1 MLKLITE
8 HAEDVNYLVE
18 EKDGGVKEY
27 FIEGIFMQASKKNR
41 NGRVYPSEVLM
52 KEAKRY
58 QTEYVK
64 HGRAMGELGHPEGPT
79 VNLERVSHLVESL
92 REDGNNIIGRAKIL
106 ETPYGKIVKN
116 LMDGGVKLGVS
127 SRGMGT
133 LKQVNGINEV
143 QKDFMLSA
151 IDIVADPSA
160 PDAFVNGIMEGK
172 AWIWDNGLLKEQ
184 DLNSYCSMINR
195 ASVESKQELEE
206 KKLLVFKNFLSKI
219 KNV

>member
-8 HAEDVNYLVE
+8 HQEDIKFLVE
-18 EKDGGVKEY
+18 DKEDGVKEY
-27 FIEGIFMQASKKNR
+27 YIEGIFMQASKKNR

-58 QTEYVK
+58 QKEYVTS
-64 HGRAMGELGHPEGPT
+64 GRAMGELGHPEGPT
-79 VNLERVSHLVESL
+79 LNLERVSHLVESL
-92 REDGNNIIGRAKIL
+92 KQDGNNIIGKAKIL

>member
-8 HAEDVNYLVE
+8 HAEDIKFLVE
-18 EKDGGVKEY
+18 DKKNGVKEY
-27 FIEGIFMQASKKNR
+27 YIEGIFMQSEQKYR
-41 NGRVYPSEVLM
+41 NGRIYPKSVLM

-58 QTEYVK
+58 QNDYVK
-64 HGRAMGELGHPEGPT
+64 EGRAMGELGHPEGPT

-92 REDGNNIIGRAKIL
+92 KADGDNVVGKAKIL

-116 LMDGGVKLGVS
+116 LMEGGVKLGVS

-172 AWIWDNGLLKEQ
+172 AWIWDNGILKEQ

-195 ASVESKQELEE
+195 ASRESKQELEE
-206 KKLLVFKNFLSKI
+206 KKLDVFKNFLSKI
-219 KNV
+219 RNV

>member
-18 EKDGGVKEY
+18 DTDGGVKEY

-58 QTEYVK
+58 QKEYVTS
-64 HGRAMGELGHPEGPT
+64 GRAMGELGHPEGPT

-92 REDGNNIIGRAKIL
+92 KQDGNNIIGKAKIL

>member
-1 MLKLITE
+1 MLKLMTE
-8 HAEDVNYLVE
+8 HLSFIDYLI
-18 EKDGGVKEY
+18 EKKENGVKEY
-27 FIEGIFMQASKKNR
+27 FIEGIFMQAEKKNR
-41 NGRVYPSEVLM
+41 NGRMYPESILM

-58 QTEYVK
+58 QNEYVK
-64 HGRAMGELGHPEGPT
+64 QGRAMGELGHPEGPT
-79 VNLERVSHLVESL
+79 VNLERVSHLIESL
-92 REDGNNIIGRAKIL
+92 KKDGNNIIGKAKIL

-133 LKQVNGINEV
+133 LKQKNGINEV

-172 AWIWDNGLLKEQ
+172 AWVWENGILKEQ
-184 DLNSYCSMINR
+184 DLNSYCSMINK
-195 ASVESKQELEE
+195 ASRESKQELEE
-206 KKLLVFKNFLSKI
+206 KKLDVFKNFLSKI
-219 KNV
+219 RNV

>member
-8 HAEDVNYLVE
+8 HAEDIKFLVE
-18 EKDGGVKEY
+18 AKENGVKEY

-41 NGRVYPSEVLM
+41 NGRVYPNEVLM

-58 QTEYVK
+58 QKEYVN

-92 REDGNNIIGRAKIL
+92 KQDGNNIIGKAKIL

-195 ASVESKQELEE
+195 ASRESKQELEE
-206 KKLLVFKNFLSKI
+206 KKLSVFENFLSKI

>member
-8 HAEDVNYLVE
+8 HAEDIKFLVE
-18 EKDGGVKEY
+18 DKKNGVKEY
-27 FIEGIFMQASKKNR
+27 YIEGIFMQSEQKNR
-41 NGRVYPSEVLM
+41 NGRIYPKSVLM

-58 QTEYVK
+58 QNDYVK
-64 HGRAMGELGHPEGPT
+64 EGRAMGELGHPEGPT

-92 REDGNNIIGRAKIL
+92 KADGDNIIGKAKIL

-116 LMDGGVKLGVS
+116 LMEGGVKLGVS

-172 AWIWDNGLLKEQ
+172 AWIWDNGILKEQ

-195 ASVESKQELEE
+195 ASRESKQELEE
-206 KKLLVFKNFLSKI
+206 KKLSVFENFLSKI

>member
-8 HAEDVNYLVE
+8 HVEDVQFLTEDNN
-18 EKDGGVKEY
+18 GVKEY
-27 FIEGIFMQASKKNR
+27 FIEGIFMQAEKKNR
-41 NGRVYPSEVLM
+41 NGRKYPNGILM

-58 QTEYVK
+58 QKEYVEQN
-64 HGRAMGELGHPEGPT
+64 RAMGELGHPDGPT
-79 VNLERVSHLVESL
+79 VNLERVSHLIEHL
-92 REDGNNIIGRAKIL
+92 KEDGNNIMGRAKIL

-116 LMDGGVKLGVS
+116 LMEGGVKLGVS

-133 LKQVNGINEV
+133 LQQKNGINV
-143 QKDFMLSA
+143 VKDDFMLSA

-160 PDAFVNGIMEGK
+160 PDAFVDGVMEGK

-184 DLNSYCSMINR
+184 DLNSVCSMIQR
-195 ASVESKQELEE
+195 ASKNDLEE
-206 KKLLVFKNFLSKI
+206 KKLAVFEKFISKL